1 MQRLLLLAAAVQQTN
16 ALAPAAR
23 RPEPARLEHTQN
35 YRDATA
41 ASARFNNE
49 LQAKD
54 KKKTVAIIGGGLSGL
69 SCAKYLSDAG
79 HAATV
84 YEARDVLGGKVSAWQ
99 DKDGDWIETGLHIF
113 FGAYPNMMNLL
124 KELKIRDR
132 LQWKPHRMSFAMRQ
146 NPGQFTN
153 FEFPANVPASAEIN
167 QCVRPAWRYYLLF
180 WPPRHSARVLGVLA
194 RGVLGLLTQT
204 FDFRTGAGSLQ
215 HGRGDSH
222 EPRDA
227 LARRQSQDGA
237 RAAADAH
244 RGPGFY

>member
-1 MQRLLLLAAAVQQTN
+1 MMQSLLLAAAVRTA

-23 RPEPARLEHTQN
+23 RPEPSRLENTQN

-41 ASARFNNE
+41 ASARFNDE

-132 LQWKPHRMSFAMRQ
+132 LQWAPHRMSFAMRQ

-153 FEFPANVPASAEIN
+153 FEFPANVPAPFNMAAAILTNREMLSLVDKIKM
-167 QCVRPAWRYYLLF
+167 VP
-180 WPPRHSARVLGVLA
+180 
-194 RGVLGLLTQT
+194 GLLPMLIEGQ
-204 FDFRTGAGSLQ
+204 DFI
-215 HGRGDSH
+215 
-222 EPRDA
+222 DA
-227 LARRQSQDGA
+227 QDELSVLEFMEKYGMPDTVNEEIFIA
-237 RAAADAH
+237 RASA
-244 RGPGFY
+244 

>member
-1 MQRLLLLAAAVQQTN
+1 MMQSLLLLAAVRTA

-23 RPEPARLEHTQN
+23 RPEPSRLEQTQN

-41 ASARFNNE
+41 ASARFNSE
-49 LQAKD
+49 LRAPQP
-54 KKKTVAIIGGGLSGL
+54 KKVAIIGGGLSGL

-167 QCVRPAWRYYLLF
+167 QCVRPAWRYY
-180 WPPRHSARVLGVLA
+180 
-194 RGVLGLLTQT
+194 
-204 FDFRTGAGSLQ
+204 
-215 HGRGDSH
+215 
-222 EPRDA
+222 
-227 LARRQSQDGA
+227 
-237 RAAADAH
+237 
-244 RGPGFY
+244 